1 MTRPPS
7 APLRVLLLAAWG
19 VLPAVGYAAPPSPEA
34 RARPEVRVE
43 AEIRGALKKGDLEA
57 AAEKVQKARDADPS
71 SAALALL
78 AAQIKTKQEEPAGAM
93 RAYQDYLRLAGAS
106 APTKERAEAVMK
118 IQDLSVEVGSI
129 VVRAKAKGA
138 RVLVDGT
145 FVGVTP
151 LPEPVP
157 VMPGKHVLALEG
169 SSAKATVSVK
179 EEQSVTVELEGAAPA
194 SVATAGPATAPTTA
208 SSKKGA
214 KEAPA
219 KEPAKEAAKETPQE
233 PPLDRRPIWK
243 ELDPF
248 APEKPE
254 KAEGP
259 AAAAAAAPQKEAPAP
274 AGGGGSRKRVGFV
287 AAGALALGSAATAVL
302 ASAAISDFESKKDT
316 LGTTRD
322 ELESAQGKATLL
334 AGVSVALGVGAIS
347 VVTITLLSGRGEAK
361 ADASPGTKPAPTLGL
376 FMAPSFVGARGTF
389 Q

>member
-19 VLPAVGYAAPPSPEA
+19 VLPAVGYAAPPS
-34 RARPEVRVE
+34 RPEVRVE

-57 AAEKVQKARDADPS
+57 AAEKVQRARDADPA

-194 SVATAGPATAPTTA
+194 SVAAAGPATAPTTA

-254 KAEGP
+254 KAEAP
-259 AAAAAAAPQKEAPAP
+259 AAAAAPQKEAPSP

>member
-1 MTRPPS
+1 
-7 APLRVLLLAAWG
+7 
-19 VLPAVGYAAPPSPEA
+19 
-34 RARPEVRVE
+34 
-43 AEIRGALKKGDLEA
+43 
-57 AAEKVQKARDADPS
+57 
-71 SAALALL
+71 
-78 AAQIKTKQEEPAGAM
+78 M

-214 KEAPA
+214 REAPA

-233 PPLDRRPIWK
+233 PPSTDAPSGRSWTPSRRRSRRRLRRPRPRRLPK
-243 ELDPF
+243 
-248 APEKPE
+248 
-254 KAEGP
+254 
-259 AAAAAAAPQKEAPAP
+259 
-274 AGGGGSRKRVGFV
+274 RKRPRSPLVV
-287 AAGALALGSAATAVL
+287 ARGSVSASWRPARWPSARRRPPSWRRRRSPTSSPRRTRSARHATSSRARKARRRSSRACRWL
-302 ASAAISDFESKKDT
+302 SAW
-316 LGTTRD
+316 
-322 ELESAQGKATLL
+322 
-334 AGVSVALGVGAIS
+334 
-347 VVTITLLSGRGEAK
+347 
-361 ADASPGTKPAPTLGL
+361 
-376 FMAPSFVGARGTF
+376 APSPS
-389 Q
+389 

>member
-233 PPLDRRPIWK
+233 TPLDRRPIWK

-259 AAAAAAAPQKEAPAP
+259 AAAAAAAPKGSARARRWRWLAKACRLRGGRRAGRRLGGDRRLGVGGDLRFRVQEGHARHDTRRARERARQGDAPR
-274 AGGGGSRKRVGFV
+274 GRVGGSRRGRHLRRDHH
-287 AAGALALGSAATAVL
+287 APLGS
-302 ASAAISDFESKKDT
+302 
-316 LGTTRD
+316 R
-322 ELESAQGKATLL
+322 
-334 AGVSVALGVGAIS
+334 
-347 VVTITLLSGRGEAK
+347 
-361 ADASPGTKPAPTLGL
+361 
-376 FMAPSFVGARGTF
+376 
-389 Q
+389 